1 MVWPKIKMPALFDYF
16 APERRPLSIHM
27 DTPQTATIATP
38 RQLEEIRVKR
48 INTARIVKDTIFI
61 SLGIMSATFGLKG
74 FLLPDGFLDGG
85 AVGISLLIN
94 ATTGFNLSY
103 LIVLINIPFIL
114 IGYTQVSKIFAI
126 KTLAAIV
133 ALAICVAIF
142 DFPVITHDKLL
153 ISFFGGFF
161 LGLGIGLSIRGGSVL
176 DGTEVLAIYT
186 SRVSALTVGDFILIL
201 NILIFS
207 VAAYLLNI
215 ETALYAILTYLVAS
229 KIVDFVV
236 HGIEEYTSV
245 IIVSQKSDEIKRAII
260 EKMGRGVTVLKG
272 RSGYGKQGHREHDI
286 DVLYT
291 VITRLELQKLKTE
304 IAKLDAEAFVVE
316 NSVNDIKGGM
326 IKKRPLTD

>member
-1 MVWPKIKMPALFDYF
+1 MN
-16 APERRPLSIHM
+16 
-27 DTPQTATIATP
+27 TPQSATISTP

-48 INTARIVKDTIFI
+48 IHVARIIKDTLFI

-74 FLLPDGFLDGG
+74 FLLPDEFLDGG

-94 ATTGFNLSY
+94 ATTGINLSY

-114 IGYTQVSKIFAI
+114 IGYTQVSKIFAL
-126 KTLAAIV
+126 KTFVAIV
-133 ALAICVAIF
+133 ALAICVALF

-207 VAAYLLNI
+207 VAAYLLDI

-245 IIVSQKSDEIKRAII
+245 IIVSRKSNDIKTAII

-326 IKKRPLTD
+326 IKKRPLTH

>member
-1 MVWPKIKMPALFDYF
+1 MN
-16 APERRPLSIHM
+16 
-27 DTPQTATIATP
+27 TPQPTVLATP
-38 RQLEEIRVKR
+38 QELQEIRVRR
-48 INTARIVKDTIFI
+48 INVTRIIKDTFFI
-61 SLGIMSATFGLKG
+61 SLGILSATFGLKG

-94 ATTGFNLSY
+94 ALTDINLSY

-114 IGYTQVSKIFAI
+114 IGYTQVSKLFAL
-126 KTLAAIV
+126 KTLVAII
-133 ALAICVAIF
+133 ALAICIAVI
-142 DFPVITHDKLL
+142 DFPLITHDKLL

-186 SRVSALTVGDFILIL
+186 SRNTALTVGDFILIL

-245 IIVSQKSDEIKRAII
+245 IIVSVKSDLIKTAII
-260 EKMGRGVTVLKG
+260 EKMGRGVTILKG
-272 RSGYGKQGHREHDI
+272 KSGFGKQGHRETDI
-286 DVLYT
+286 DVIYT

-304 IAKLDAEAFVVE
+304 IAKIDGEAFVVE

-326 IKKRPLTD
+326 IKKRPLTH